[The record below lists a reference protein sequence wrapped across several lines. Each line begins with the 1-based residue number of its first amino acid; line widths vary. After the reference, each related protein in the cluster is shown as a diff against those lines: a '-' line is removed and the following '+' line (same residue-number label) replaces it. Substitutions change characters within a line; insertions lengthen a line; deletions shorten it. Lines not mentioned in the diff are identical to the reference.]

1 MLIKGITDEDF
12 INYKVPSMYIATAT
26 CSFKCDKE
34 YGQPICQNSAL
45 ATQPSF
51 DVPVSVIV
59 DRYLTNPITHGIVLG
74 GLEPLDQFGDVIDL
88 IRGLRTVPDPD
99 MPSFALLHRDHPKAM
114 DPVVIY
120 TGYTVDEL
128 DDVYSDWCC
137 DCDPRNLAP
146 VSMIDLFKNFGNII
160 LKFGRYIPGQQPHFD
175 PVLGVNLASDN
186 QYAERIS

>member
-45 ATQPSF
+45 ARQPSIEI
-51 DVPVSVIV
+51 DDEKIV
-59 DRYLTNPITHGIVLG
+59 ERYIKNPITKAIVFG
-74 GLEPLDQFGDVIDL
+74 GLEPIDSCIDL
-88 IRGLRTVPDPD
+88 FWLINIFRLETKDD
-99 MPSFALLHRDHPKAM
+99 I
-114 DPVVIY
+114 VIY
-120 TGYTVDEL
+120 TGYTKEEL
-128 DDVYSDWCC
+128 QEMTIPYPGKSMDVLSG
-137 DCDPRNLAP
+137 LHF
-146 VSMIDLFKNFGNII
+146 FKNII
-160 LKFGRYIPGQQPHFD
+160 IKFGRYIPGQQPHFD